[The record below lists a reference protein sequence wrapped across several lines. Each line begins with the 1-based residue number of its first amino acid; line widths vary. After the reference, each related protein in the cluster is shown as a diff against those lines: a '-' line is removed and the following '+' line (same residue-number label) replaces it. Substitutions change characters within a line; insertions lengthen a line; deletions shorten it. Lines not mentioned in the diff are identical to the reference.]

1 MIRSIVLLTLVPTLA
16 GMLIAASA
24 SASPPSA
31 ANSSS
36 PAAIRLV
43 GANGTTPDAT
53 AGQFTIVVRGL
64 SNNPIPSA
72 LVSIDFSQCPDI
84 ELCTDQ
90 SDANETVTCAG
101 KLVRKITNT
110 SGAVQ
115 FVILGSSH
123 GPADASM
130 ALERVRVFANG
141 VLIGEPAP
149 SAFDLDGSSGVGADD
164 LSAWLTDF
172 GSGLNTTRADY
183 DGDGTVG
190 AADLSEWLTGFGA
203 GGSTQS
209 CATSCP

>member
-1 MIRSIVLLTLVPTLA
+1 MTRSIVLLTLAPTLA
-16 GMLIAASA
+16 GILIAASA

-64 SNNPIPSA
+64 SNNPVPSA
-72 LVSIDFSQCPDI
+72 QITIDFSQCPDI

-90 SDANETVTCAG
+90 LDATATVTCAD
-101 KLVRKITNT
+101 KVVRKITNP
-110 SGAVQ
+110 SGVVQ

-130 ALERVRVFANG
+130 TLERVRVFANG

-149 SAFDLDGSSGVGADD
+149 SAFDLDGSGGVGAND
-164 LSAWLTDF
+164 LSAWLSDF
-172 GSGLNTTRADY
+172 GSGLNTTRSDY
-183 DGDGTVG
+183 DASGNVG
-190 AADLSEWLTGFGA
+190 AADLSEWLTVFAA
-203 GGSTQS
+203 GGSASS
-209 CATSCP
+209 CGVACP